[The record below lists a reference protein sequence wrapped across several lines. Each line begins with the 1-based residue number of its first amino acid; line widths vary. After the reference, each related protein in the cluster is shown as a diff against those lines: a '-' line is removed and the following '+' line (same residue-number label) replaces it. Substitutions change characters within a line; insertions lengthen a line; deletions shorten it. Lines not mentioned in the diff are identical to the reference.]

1 MSKAPLLRDT
11 KTRLAKCYMRLC
23 QGTANPEGYI
33 STLPGSSVVFHW
45 PRNDYDQL
53 LCVRLMD
60 TPNCTWSGGF
70 EVNIPKSFHV
80 NMRWATAS
88 NHRKQEALAALAG
101 GGGGWSPRP
110 TGP

>member
-1 MSKAPLLRDT
+1 LIKRINIYISISILNDIFDNVF
-11 KTRLAKCYMRLC
+11 

-53 LCVRLMD
+53 LCVRRMD

-70 EVNIPKSFHV
+70 EVNKPKSFHV
-80 NMRWATAS
+80 NMRSDAWT
-88 NHRKQEALAALAG
+88 
-101 GGGGWSPRP
+101 
-110 TGP
+110 

>member
-1 MSKAPLLRDT
+1 
-11 KTRLAKCYMRLC
+11 MRLC

-80 NMRWATAS
+80 NMRWEAAS
-88 NHRKQEALAALAG
+88 GSVRSPG
-101 GGGGWSPRP
+101 GGGAIDGDHDCVS
-110 TGP
+110 TGTP

>member
-1 MSKAPLLRDT
+1 MDTGISVRKGKGRYRDT
-11 KTRLAKCYMRLC
+11 HIVTFAPRYLLDNRSTHKLAFAQREFARGK
-23 QGTANPEGYI
+23 GTVNPGGYI

-70 EVNIPKSFHV
+70 EVNKPKSFHV
-80 NMRWATAS
+80 NMR
-88 NHRKQEALAALAG
+88 
-101 GGGGWSPRP
+101 
-110 TGP
+110 

>member
-1 MSKAPLLRDT
+1 
-11 KTRLAKCYMRLC
+11 MRVS

-80 NMRWATAS
+80 NMRWG
-88 NHRKQEALAALAG
+88 AACACTQAAHVAVCDRR
-101 GGGGWSPRP
+101 SFQ
-110 TGP
+110 TTET

>member
-1 MSKAPLLRDT
+1 M
-11 KTRLAKCYMRLC
+11 TRRRRWFLC
-23 QGTANPEGYI
+23 VSPVYHRMCLSQGTANPEGYI

-70 EVNIPKSFHV
+70 EVNKPKSFHV
-80 NMRWATAS
+80 NMR
-88 NHRKQEALAALAG
+88 
-101 GGGGWSPRP
+101 
-110 TGP
+110 

>member
-1 MSKAPLLRDT
+1 MVPTPDT
-11 KTRLAKCYMRLC
+11 SACIHLC

-60 TPNCTWSGGF
+60 TSSCTWSGGF
-70 EVNIPKSFHV
+70 QVNIPKSFHV
-80 NMRWATAS
+80 NMR
-88 NHRKQEALAALAG
+88 
-101 GGGGWSPRP
+101 
-110 TGP
+110 

>member
-1 MSKAPLLRDT
+1 M
-11 KTRLAKCYMRLC
+11 
-23 QGTANPEGYI
+23 
-33 STLPGSSVVFHW
+33 VFHW

-80 NMRWATAS
+80 NMR
-88 NHRKQEALAALAG
+88 
-101 GGGGWSPRP
+101 
-110 TGP
+110 